1 MSGMPEE
8 LVAMQ
13 VECKPLEESSDIEEP
28 VAAPGKHLY
37 TVVEALDKAA
47 GLPTLEVIRD
57 LIQRVTS

>member
-1 MSGMPEE
+1 
-8 LVAMQ
+8 MQ